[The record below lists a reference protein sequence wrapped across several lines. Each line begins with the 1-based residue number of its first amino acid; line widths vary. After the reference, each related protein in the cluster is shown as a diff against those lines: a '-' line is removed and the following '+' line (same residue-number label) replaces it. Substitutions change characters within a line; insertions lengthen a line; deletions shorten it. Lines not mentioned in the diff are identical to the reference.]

1 MDTEKVQE
9 MAKQKLEDLEAEYKH
24 LRERAKL
31 SKTDLKIDYT
41 MKFHELR
48 QKMDD
53 LGIDL
58 RRYRETGMGSWQL
71 LAEGFEKAAK
81 EMGDAFRDAWTKLKQ

>member
-9 MAKQKLEDLEAEYKH
+9 MAKQKLDELETEYKR

-31 SKTDLKIDYT
+31 TKTDLQIDYT

-48 QKMDD
+48 QKMDE
-53 LGIDL
+53 LGIEL
-58 RRYRETGMGSWQL
+58 RRYRETGKGSWQV